1 MENYDESVKR
11 NHNTNWIYISNHPD
25 RILTIGG
32 WGSGKTNVLLNLIK
46 YQGADVN
53 KIYFYVQDE
62 SSYQL
67 FTSGIEKILKGENFK
82 VFIDHSQT
90 FHDVY
95 KNWKTI
101 VQQRK
106 EKC

>member
-11 NHNTNWIYISNHPD
+11 NHNTNWIYISSHPG

-53 KIYFYVQDE
+53 KIYSYVQDE

-67 FTSGIEKILKGENFK
+67 FTNGIEKIF
-82 VFIDHSQT
+82 F
-90 FHDVY
+90 
-95 KNWKTI
+95 
-101 VQQRK
+101 
-106 EKC
+106 EKSIYWSFTNISWCL